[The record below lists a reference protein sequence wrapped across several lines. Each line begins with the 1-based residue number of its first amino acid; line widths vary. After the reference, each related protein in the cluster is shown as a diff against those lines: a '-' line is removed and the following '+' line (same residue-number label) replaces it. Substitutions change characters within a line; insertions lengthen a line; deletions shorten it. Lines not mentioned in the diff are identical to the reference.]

1 MTDAMKGNLL
11 DVGQDVMEA
20 GVDEGATGIDGA
32 VAMFATSWRD
42 SNCTVRAGDHRN
54 RRAIKI
60 KMVEIKIMVFLESI
74 LPATMASDSA
84 SHARAA
90 LASSSAA

>member
-1 MTDAMKGNLL
+1 MR
-11 DVGQDVMEA
+11 
-20 GVDEGATGIDGA
+20 GAQALTA
-32 VAMFATSWRD
+32 SVATFAASWRD
-42 SNCTVRAGDHRN
+42 SNCTIRAGDHKN

-60 KMVEIKIMVFLESI
+60 KIVEIRIKVFLESI
-74 LPATMASDSA
+74 LLATMASDLA